1 MIFAIIPI
9 SLAEE
14 LADCIMDQIVEYV
27 NPSAGKNTIGLMRTQ
42 NNT

>member
-27 NPSAGKNTIGLMRTQ
+27 NPSAGKTLLG
-42 NNT
+42 